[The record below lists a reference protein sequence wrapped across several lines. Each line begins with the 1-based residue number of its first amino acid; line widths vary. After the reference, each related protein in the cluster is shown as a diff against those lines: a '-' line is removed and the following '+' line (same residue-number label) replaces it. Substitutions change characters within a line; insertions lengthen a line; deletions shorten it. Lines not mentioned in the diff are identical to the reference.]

1 MSLCANV
8 IWLQV
13 LSFIDNQHLGS
24 IPRSSDSLV
33 PSVFVFWTRIFQC
46 DCCCPKAKLTI
57 LTKKTPK
64 TAESLHYVLCYI
76 LLYTEL
82 KTDIKLMLEC
92 LDYQK
97 KDVGATKQALMT
109 LSSILQGSGKTI
121 STKNNCIE
129 TLLIHFVI

>member
-1 MSLCANV
+1 MFYV
-8 IWLQV
+8 I
-13 LSFIDNQHLGS
+13 
-24 IPRSSDSLV
+24 
-33 PSVFVFWTRIFQC
+33 
-46 DCCCPKAKLTI
+46 
-57 LTKKTPK
+57 
-64 TAESLHYVLCYI
+64 CYI

-129 TLLIHFVI
+129 TFLKHFVI